1 MYTKKDLL
9 IKDLRYRIY
18 ELEERICP
26 AASHEWK
33 EIGRSFDYGP
43 SANTVYNYQCLK
55 CGKHKT
61 EYTPQ
66 PDYSLTIDAK
76 DIQIVANSKET

>member
-26 AASHEWK
+26 ASSHEWK
-33 EIGRSFDYGP
+33 EIGRSFDYSP
-43 SANTVYNYQCLK
+43 AANTVYNYQCLK
-55 CGKHKT
+55 CGKRKT
-61 EYTPQ
+61 
-66 PDYSLTIDAK
+66 DYIPSSDSLTIDSK
-76 DIQIVANSKET
+76 DIQIVANSKES

>member
-61 EYTPQ
+61 
-66 PDYSLTIDAK
+66 DYMPLSDSLTIDNK

>member
-61 EYTPQ
+61 EYTPI
-66 PDYSLTIDAK
+66 SESFTIDSK
-76 DIQIVANSKET
+76 DLQIVANSKET